1 MCVMNRCIYTPAQ
14 IGAPAPSSS
23 SDPVSLLEH
32 KAKCGTPRGR
42 TIPSKSSVDPVHA
55 SPQYPHTRQQAM
67 ALKRAKSLLENV
79 RIVGRYE
86 CSRWVEVHV
95 CGVMSVF
102 SGKLYH

>member
-23 SDPVSLLEH
+23 PVSLLEH

-55 SPQYPHTRQQAM
+55 SPQYPHTRQQV
-67 ALKRAKSLLENV
+67 LKLKEARTLLEHV
-79 RIVGRYE
+79 CIVGRYE
-86 CSRWVEVHV
+86 CGRWVEVHV